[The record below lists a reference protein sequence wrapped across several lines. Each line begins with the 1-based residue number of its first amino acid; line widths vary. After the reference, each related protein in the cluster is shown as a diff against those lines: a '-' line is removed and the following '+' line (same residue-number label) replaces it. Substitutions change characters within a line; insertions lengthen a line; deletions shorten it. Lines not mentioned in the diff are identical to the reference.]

1 MTDEITID
9 DPRVLRAIAHPV
21 RMRIL
26 DEFDTH
32 GAQRAADVAAALDI
46 PANQASFHLRQLAKY
61 GLVVEAPEEAR
72 DGRDR
77 VWRRADVDLKLDSKR
92 LGETPGGQA
101 ALDVFMA
108 RWIGQAH
115 ELIDRVASPHK
126 REGTTATTTHETL
139 RLTRDEARELA
150 DELSQVVRR
159 WNERARGRSDGV
171 RYEVLAVV
179 APGPDDERGA
189 VLPAE
194 EA

>member
-1 MTDEITID
+1 MAGEITID

-26 DEFDTH
+26 DEFDSS
-32 GAQRAADVAAALDI
+32 GSQRAADIAAALGI

-77 VWRRADVDLKLDSKR
+77 VWRRADVALNLDSKR
-92 LGETPGGQA
+92 LDETPGGRA
-101 ALDVFMA
+101 ALDAFMA
-108 RWIGQAH
+108 RWFGQAH

-139 RLTRDEARELA
+139 RLTRDEARQLSE
-150 DELSQVVRR
+150 DLSQTVRR
-159 WNERARGRSDGV
+159 WTERTRGRTEEV
-171 RYEVLAVV
+171 RYEILAVV
-179 APGPDDERGA
+179 APGPDGERGA
-189 VLPAE
+189 GRPE
-194 EA
+194 ED